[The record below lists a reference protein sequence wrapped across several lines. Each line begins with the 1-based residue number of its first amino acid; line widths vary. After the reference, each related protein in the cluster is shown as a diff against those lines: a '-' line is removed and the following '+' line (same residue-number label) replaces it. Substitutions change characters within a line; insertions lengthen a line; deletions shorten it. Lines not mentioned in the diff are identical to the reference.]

1 MTIVIYYRLGKDPFG
16 GIGLPQR
23 LQQEPR
29 GSVGRLA
36 RDMQLKNWTQRN
48 ARQTSRQFLLHRHI
62 FRQGRCHGCFDPTTR
77 ERGKVALLGSAQDQG
92 RGMMTKGPDFAGTR
106 AFKIPLISI
115 PPKLHL
121 RLLSGHDS
129 FQRERTRR
137 NFFQSQVFRLGNK

>member
-1 MTIVIYYRLGKDPFG
+1 MTIVIHYRLGKDPFRG
-16 GIGLPQR
+16 VGLPQR

-36 RDMQLKNWTQRN
+36 RDMQLKNWTRRN
-48 ARQTSRQFLLHRHI
+48 ARQTWLRFYHHRHI
-62 FRQGRCHGCFDPTTR
+62 FRQGRCHGCFDPTTC

-115 PPKLHL
+115 PPEFHL
-121 RLLSGHDS
+121 CLFTGHGS
-129 FQRERTRR
+129 FQRERTRCH
-137 NFFQSQVFRLGNK
+137 FFQSQVFRLGNK